1 MPIMTDSAGPS
12 PTDIAIVTLPPDRW
26 DAYRDLRL
34 AALRTDPIAFGET
47 LDRALAHPDALWR
60 DRLADGDR
68 LLRFAE
74 RDGRL
79 VGLAGAIP
87 DDDRPG
93 VALIVSVF
101 VEPSARGRGVA
112 RRLVSTLLEELADR
126 DDVLTARLFVN
137 DTNAAAITVY
147 ASLGFA
153 VVGVEPDGIQHAGR
167 SYDELIMER
176 PVLPHHR

>member
-1 MPIMTDSAGPS
+1 MPRMAH
-12 PTDIAIVTLPPDRW
+12 PTPDQTPDDIAIVTLPPDRW
-26 DAYRDLRL
+26 AEYRDLRL
-34 AALRTDPIAFGET
+34 TALRTDPIAFGET
-47 LDRALAHPDALWR
+47 LERALAHPDSLWS
-60 DRLADGDR
+60 DRLGDGER

-112 RRLVSTLLEELADR
+112 RRLVSALLDEIAGWDH
-126 DDVLTARLFVN
+126 VTVARLFVN
-137 DTNAAAITVY
+137 DTNAVAI
-147 ASLGFA
+147 A
-153 VVGVEPDGIQHAGR
+153 V
-167 SYDELIMER
+167 
-176 PVLPHHR
+176 